1 MRQQYYV
8 RTSRPQA
15 RIDSVVKLL
24 SLEPFTRMLSLISA
38 AVLGPFGV
46 PSGGVEQ
53 V

>member
-15 RIDSVVKLL
+15 RIDSMVKFL
-24 SLEPFTRMLSLISA
+24 SLEPFTHMLSLTSA
-38 AVLGPFGV
+38 AVPGPLGV
-46 PSGGVEQ
+46 PNGGVEQ